1 MAVINT
7 NTKALFSQMA
17 LKTSGREQT
26 RAMEQLSTGLRI
38 NSARDDAAGL
48 AISTRMTQQIRSLDQ
63 AVRNAGDAIS
73 LIQTAEGA
81 TNEITDM
88 LQRMRELAIQAI
100 NDTNENEQRSY
111 LDLEFQQL
119 KQEINRIAEMTEW
132 NGFEVLNGTA
142 GIPVGVQPVFKI
154 EAAAEL
160 NDQINFSTSVSS
172 LSENIEQQEITFG
185 DVEPSEQILTFSAAG
200 ASASYSLTLKT
211 FGSASGTGTIETTVT
226 ISGGA
231 SAEEV
236 ASAAAVAL
244 NTDFAAASSQ
254 RTAIDNR
261 DGTITLVYAEAD
273 ATPYTASAAMMLDM
287 TSAGVSL
294 TAASVTGAGSIYV
307 GGVTVD
313 VVPGTSAEDLA
324 ASVKTALEAT
334 SAYSAYIIEDNADGS
349 ITITYDEADGDVELI
364 SYTADTGVQIDVTRD
379 TVAGDNVELSF
390 ANSGNFLK
398 AGTLSFEIE
407 RTPPRQDTISFSEAH
422 SATTGNI
429 FVGGVTVET
438 ITAGDTSEEVAQK
451 VRAHLVADAEF
462 NAASGRTVTDNGD
475 GSITITYATAD
486 GAIGAISFSASA
498 SVAITAS
505 VETAS
510 IIESRRY
517 GEVTASFNVLYG
529 DATDLRPL
537 EMSGELDPTT
547 GSLTFYAQSR
557 AQVDHL
563 DFSDNFTAGDVL
575 TIQVGNVSFDYE
587 LVAGDSDKDTLVTNL
602 VEAIN
607 ADEDLSALVTADA
620 TRTSGQLALTAVTP
634 GTGFTGR
641 VTTVLEDGSEGAVAH
656 QTTVTNRN
664 AGENGVVIS
673 QDLTL
678 TVLGL
683 DGDAADLSF
692 RGTAGI
698 IQVARSFDFLQT
710 LRSGDLSI
718 NGTMV
723 NLSLPEDDEF
733 STVGNRSG
741 SSISK
746 AAAINRLTSV
756 TGVAA
761 VIQPTRLSGT
771 AMSYGA
777 PVSGTVSINGYTSP
791 VITTVRDNV
800 RESRMVVVEAINR
813 MTDQTGVV
821 AIDTGEDLKGVRL
834 ESRDG
839 RNIEVFFNSRETDSL
854 FASRTGLAQGL
865 VSGTYALES
874 KAEVPIVLGT
884 SSTGNIARAGLSE
897 GSFTE
902 NVTFVNTGARA
913 SVQPMQSQVSKFEI
927 SGDPASG
934 DVFSV
939 TINGRTKEYT
949 ASGSSIDDI
958 RTNLISAI
966 NDDPDLQ
973 DVVVATNGAD
983 LDEVFVTSLVPGT
996 EFTITV
1002 STTSDDGYIDVSAI
1016 TDNVPLGAK
1025 KLNTG
1030 DLVINGVAIRGSR
1043 DSDDTRS
1050 VEVSSSSDRASSA
1063 IAIAAAINSHSEQTG
1078 VSAEIVGA
1086 NVIGSNT
1093 VTGHPGVYPET
1104 GTYSFYINGTEVEV
1118 YMQED
1123 EHLDTRRERVVE
1135 QINLRTHTHGTIA
1148 TNNGS
1153 GVTLTSSD
1161 GRNMSVW
1168 FDANEPGLS
1177 AASFGL
1183 DSGNAVAQVTTI
1195 GFDTLGT
1202 GTISA
1207 GATATIELNGLTITS
1222 DDSALDGSESLAEA
1236 LESAIQEVITAGLLT
1251 NISVSRVDDVVTVS
1265 STVPGTSFDLKGA
1278 KASDAD
1284 TIMAIT
1290 TPTPNSI
1297 GDNEVVGIR
1306 GGNAAAPEARTV
1318 YSSVRLFSE
1327 NEFTIDSGSNGF
1339 SSASNFLDL
1348 GFTVGTFGGDSTVA
1362 MSPPKVGRLTFQ
1374 VGAGAGQEITI
1385 DLADFSKAGNI
1396 TGLITGDLD
1405 SNVKTAFISTRE
1417 GAQSVLEDLDV
1428 VMDKVNGTRAVMGAV
1443 MNRLDHAIDNL
1454 RNASMNQAASRSQIR
1469 DADYAQAS
1477 TELARTQIMQQ
1488 AATAVLAQANM
1499 SQQTVLQLLQG

>member
-185 DVEPSEQILTFSAAG
+185 DVAPAEQVLTFGDSTGSGTFTITTYGSAAG
-200 ASASYSLTLKT
+200 AGAISVDVTVSA
-211 FGSASGTGTIETTVT
+211 
-226 ISGGA
+226 GA

-244 NTDFAAASSQ
+244 NTAFAAASNA
-254 RTAIDNR
+254 RTAVDNR
-261 DGTITLVYAEAD
+261 DGTIRLIYSEDD
-273 ATPYTASAAMMLDM
+273 AVPYTAAAA
-287 TSAGVSL
+287 TSVSGSVAATLLVAG
-294 TAASVTGAGSIYV
+294 SVTGAGSIYV

-313 VVPGTSAEDLA
+313 VVPGTSKEDLA

-379 TVAGDNVELSF
+379 TVAADNVELSF
-390 ANSGNFLK
+390 ANNGNFLK

-429 FVGGVTVET
+429 FVGGVTVGT
-438 ITAGDTSEEVAQK
+438 IAAGDTSIEVAEK
-451 VRAHLVADAEF
+451 VRAHLVANAEY
-462 NAASGRTVTDNGD
+462 NAASGRTVTANGD

-547 GSLTFYAQSR
+547 GSITFYAQSR

-575 TIQVGNVSFDYE
+575 TIQVGSVSFDYE
-587 LVAGDSDKDTLVTNL
+587 LVAGDSDKETLVTNL

-607 ADEDLSALVTADA
+607 ADDDLSALVTADA

-634 GTGFTGR
+634 GTGFTAR
-641 VTTVLEDGSEGAVAH
+641 VTSVLEDGSQGAVAH

-673 QDLTL
+673 EDLTL
-678 TVLGL
+678 TMLGL
-683 DGDAADLSF
+683 DGDATDLSF
-692 RGTAGI
+692 RGTAGVV
-698 IQVARSFDFLQT
+698 QVARSFDSLQT

-723 NLSLPEDDEF
+723 NLSLPEDDEI
-733 STVGNRSG
+733 SAVGNRSG
-741 SSISK
+741 SAIAK

-761 VIQPTRLSGT
+761 VIQPTVLSGT

-839 RNIEVFFNSRETDSL
+839 RNIEVFFNSRETDGL

-902 NVTFVNTGARA
+902 NVTFVNTGTRA

-983 LDEVFVTSLVPGT
+983 LDEVFVTSRVPGT

-1002 STTSDDGYIDVSAI
+1002 STTSDDGYIDVSSL
-1016 TDNVPLGAK
+1016 TNNVPLEAR

-1063 IAIAAAINSHSEQTG
+1063 IAIAAAINSHAEQTG

-1104 GTYSFYINGTEVEV
+1104 GTYSLYINGTEVEV

-1135 QINLRTHTHGTIA
+1135 QINLRTHTHGIIA
-1148 TNNGS
+1148 TNNGA

-1222 DDSALDGSESLAEA
+1222 NGSALSGSESLAEA

-1290 TPTPNSI
+1290 TSTPNGI
-1297 GDNEVVGIR
+1297 GDNQVVGIR

-1327 NEFTIDSGSNGF
+1327 NEFTIDTGSNGF
-1339 SSASNFLDL
+1339 SPASNFLDL

-1405 SNVKTAFISTRE
+1405 SDVKTAFISTRE
-1417 GAQSVLEDLDV
+1417 GAQSVLADLDV

-1454 RNASMNQAASRSQIR
+1454 RNASMNQSASRSQIR

>member
-26 RAMEQLSTGLRI
+26 RAMEQLSTGMRI

-132 NGFEVLNGTA
+132 NGFELLNGTA

-160 NDQINFSTSVSS
+160 NSQINFSTSVTG

-185 DVEPSEQILTFSAAG
+185 DVAPAEQVLTFIASTGPGTFTITTYGSAAG
-200 ASASYSLTLKT
+200 AGAISVD
-211 FGSASGTGTIETTVT
+211 VT
-226 ISGGA
+226 ISAGA

-244 NTDFAAASSQ
+244 NTTFAGASSA

-261 DGTITLVYAEAD
+261 DGTIRLVYSGND
-273 ATPYTASAAMMLDM
+273 AVPYTAAAVTTVTGSVAASLLV
-287 TSAGVSL
+287 AG
-294 TAASVTGAGSIYV
+294 SVTGAGSIYV
-307 GGVTVD
+307 GGVTVN
-313 VVPGTSAEDLA
+313 VIPGTSAEDLA
-324 ASVKTALEAT
+324 ADVKAALEAS

-364 SYTADTGVQIDVTRD
+364 SYTADTGVQIDVTRE
-379 TVAGDNVELSF
+379 TVAADNVDLSF
-390 ANSGNFLK
+390 ANNGDFFK

-422 SATTGNI
+422 STTTGNI
-429 FVGGVTVET
+429 FVGGVTVAT
-438 ITAGDTSEEVAQK
+438 IAAGDTAIEVAQK
-451 VRAHLVADAEF
+451 VRSHLVANAEF

-547 GSLTFYAQSR
+547 GSITFYAQSR

-563 DFSDNFTAGDVL
+563 DFSDNFAAGDVL

-641 VTTVLEDGSEGAVAH
+641 VTTVLEDASEGAVAH

-683 DGDAADLSF
+683 NGDASDLSF
-692 RGTAGI
+692 RGTAGS
-698 IQVARSFDFLQT
+698 IQVTRSFDSLQT

-723 NLSLPEDDEF
+723 NLSLPEDDDL

-741 SSISK
+741 SAISK

-761 VIQPTRLSGT
+761 VIQPTVLSGT

-884 SSTGNIARAGLSE
+884 SSTGNISRAGLSE

-902 NVTFVNTGARA
+902 NVTFVNTGTRA

-927 SGDPASG
+927 SGDPVSG

-958 RTNLISAI
+958 RTNLIDAI

-973 DVVVATNGAD
+973 DVVIATNGAD
-983 LDEVFVTSLVPGT
+983 LDEVFVTSRVPGT

-1002 STTSDDGYIDVSAI
+1002 STTSDDGYIDVSSV
-1016 TDNVPLGAK
+1016 TENVPLGAR

-1063 IAIAAAINSHSEQTG
+1063 IAIAAAINSHAKQTG

-1104 GTYSFYINGTEVEV
+1104 GTYSLYINGTEVEV

-1135 QINLRTHTHGTIA
+1135 QINLRTHTHGIVA

-1195 GFDTLGT
+1195 GFDTLET

-1222 DDSALDGSESLAEA
+1222 NGSAANGSESLAEA
-1236 LESAIQEVITAGLLT
+1236 LQSAIQEVITAGLLT

-1265 STVPGTSFDLKGA
+1265 STVAGTSFDLKGA

-1284 TIMAIT
+1284 TIMAIA

-1318 YSSVRLFSE
+1318 YSTIRLFSE
-1327 NEFTIDSGSNGF
+1327 DEFTIDTGSNGF

-1405 SNVKTAFISTRE
+1405 SDVKTAFISTRE

-1428 VMDKVNGTRAVMGAV
+1428 VMDKVNATRAVMGAV

-1454 RNASMNQAASRSQIR
+1454 RNASMNQSASRSQIR
-1469 DADYAQAS
+1469 DADYAAAS

>member
-1 MAVINT
+1 V
-7 NTKALFSQMA
+7 
-17 LKTSGREQT
+17 
-26 RAMEQLSTGLRI
+26 
-38 NSARDDAAGL
+38 
-48 AISTRMTQQIRSLDQ
+48 RS
-63 AVRNAGDAIS
+63 
-73 LIQTAEGA
+73 
-81 TNEITDM
+81 
-88 LQRMRELAIQAI
+88 
-100 NDTNENEQRSY
+100 
-111 LDLEFQQL
+111 
-119 KQEINRIAEMTEW
+119 
-132 NGFEVLNGTA
+132 
-142 GIPVGVQPVFKI
+142 
-154 EAAAEL
+154 
-160 NDQINFSTSVSS
+160 
-172 LSENIEQQEITFG
+172 
-185 DVEPSEQILTFSAAG
+185 
-200 ASASYSLTLKT
+200 
-211 FGSASGTGTIETTVT
+211 
-226 ISGGA
+226 
-231 SAEEV
+231 
-236 ASAAAVAL
+236 
-244 NTDFAAASSQ
+244 
-254 RTAIDNR
+254 
-261 DGTITLVYAEAD
+261 
-273 ATPYTASAAMMLDM
+273 
-287 TSAGVSL
+287 
-294 TAASVTGAGSIYV
+294 
-307 GGVTVD
+307 
-313 VVPGTSAEDLA
+313 
-324 ASVKTALEAT
+324 
-334 SAYSAYIIEDNADGS
+334 
-349 ITITYDEADGDVELI
+349 
-364 SYTADTGVQIDVTRD
+364 
-379 TVAGDNVELSF
+379 
-390 ANSGNFLK
+390 
-398 AGTLSFEIE
+398 
-407 RTPPRQDTISFSEAH
+407 
-422 SATTGNI
+422 
-429 FVGGVTVET
+429 
-438 ITAGDTSEEVAQK
+438 
-451 VRAHLVADAEF
+451 HLVANAEF

-547 GSLTFYAQSR
+547 GSITFYAQSR

-563 DFSDNFTAGDVL
+563 DFSDNFAAGDVL

-641 VTTVLEDGSEGAVAH
+641 VTTVLEDASEGAVAH

-683 DGDAADLSF
+683 NGDASDLSF
-692 RGTAGI
+692 RGTAGS
-698 IQVARSFDFLQT
+698 IQVTRSFDSLQT

-723 NLSLPEDDEF
+723 NLSLPEDDDL

-741 SSISK
+741 SAISK

-761 VIQPTRLSGT
+761 VIQPTVLSGT

-884 SSTGNIARAGLSE
+884 SSTGNISRAGLSE

-902 NVTFVNTGARA
+902 NVTFVNTGTRA

-927 SGDPASG
+927 SGDPVSG

-958 RTNLISAI
+958 RTNLIDAI

-973 DVVVATNGAD
+973 DVVIATNGAD
-983 LDEVFVTSLVPGT
+983 LDEVFVTSRVPGT

-1002 STTSDDGYIDVSAI
+1002 STTSDDGYIDVSSV
-1016 TDNVPLGAK
+1016 TENVPLGAR

-1063 IAIAAAINSHSEQTG
+1063 IAIAAAINSHAKQTG

-1104 GTYSFYINGTEVEV
+1104 GTYSLYINGTEVEV

-1135 QINLRTHTHGTIA
+1135 QINLRTHTHGIVA

-1195 GFDTLGT
+1195 GFDTLET

-1222 DDSALDGSESLAEA
+1222 NGSAANGSESLAEA
-1236 LESAIQEVITAGLLT
+1236 LQSAIQEVITAGLLT

-1265 STVPGTSFDLKGA
+1265 STVAGTSFDLKGA

-1284 TIMAIT
+1284 TIMAIA

-1318 YSSVRLFSE
+1318 YSTIRLFSE
-1327 NEFTIDSGSNGF
+1327 DEFTIDTGSNGF

-1405 SNVKTAFISTRE
+1405 SDVKTAFISTRE

-1428 VMDKVNGTRAVMGAV
+1428 VMDKVNATRAVMGAV

-1454 RNASMNQAASRSQIR
+1454 RNASMNQSASRSQIR
-1469 DADYAQAS
+1469 DADYAAAS